1 MSGKILVVDDE
12 RNIRTTFAQA
22 LESLDVAVH
31 TAVNGE
37 DALRILVEEG
47 PFNLVFLDIRMPG
60 QGGMEVLRT
69 IHGSWPGTRVVVMT
83 AFGSIESAVEAMKL
97 GAVDFV
103 RKPCTP
109 EEIRKLA
116 TAVLERESLEEAPT
130 MNYTVMIEL
139 AKRLIADHK
148 TEDALRI
155 CRKALSQKPVHPEAY
170 NLLGILS
177 EIKGDQLEAQKF
189 YRAALDVYP
198 TYEPAWANLE
208 RLAFKETRRAP
219 EMGGASTAAG
229 GGRIG
234 EDGRSDE

>member
-1 MSGKILVVDDE
+1 
-12 RNIRTTFAQA
+12 
-22 LESLDVAVH
+22 
-31 TAVNGE
+31 
-37 DALRILVEEG
+37 
-47 PFNLVFLDIRMPG
+47 
-60 QGGMEVLRT
+60 MEVLRT
-69 IHGSWPGTRVVVMT
+69 IHDNWPGTRVVVMT
-83 AFGSIESAVEAMKL
+83 AFGSIESAVDAMKL

-116 TAVLERESLEEAPT
+116 TTVLERETLEEAPV
-130 MNYTVMIEL
+130 MNYTFMIEL

-155 CRKALSQKPVHPEAY
+155 CRKALAQKPVHPEAY

-177 EIKGDQLEAQKF
+177 EIKGDRLEAQKY

-208 RLAFKETRRAP
+208 RLAFKETGHP
-219 EMGGASTAAG
+219 EMGGTSPTTGDGRSG
-229 GGRIG
+229 G
-234 EDGRSDE
+234 DGRSDE